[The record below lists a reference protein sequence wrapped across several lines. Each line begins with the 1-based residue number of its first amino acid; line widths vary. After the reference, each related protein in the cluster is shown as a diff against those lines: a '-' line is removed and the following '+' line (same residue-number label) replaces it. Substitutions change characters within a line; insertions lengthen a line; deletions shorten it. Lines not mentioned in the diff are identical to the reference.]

1 MKSRRGWK
9 LGGCL
14 GPVARWAER
23 AGLRRPAVVE
33 VGRLRL
39 EEEVEEEARRLM
51 VEVEEVVVEHLRL
64 MVVAAEEAVEC

>member
-1 MKSRRGWK
+1 
-9 LGGCL
+9 
-14 GPVARWAER
+14 VARWAER